1 MRTARSFGIAPLF
14 VAAGLGLAG
23 CQTSAAGS
31 EAEEAI
37 AAAASVETDA
47 NGGPSTL
54 TLTDE
59 ALERLRLETS
69 PVEGS
74 AGNLVVPYAAV
85 IYDAEGEAWT
95 FVELESGVY
104 QRAPI
109 TITSVDGDTVRLSA
123 GPEPGTEVVTVAAAE
138 LVGVEAGISG
148 GE

>member
-1 MRTARSFGIAPLF
+1 MASLF

-23 CQTSAAGS
+23 CQAVASGS

-69 PVEGS
+69 RVEGRP
-74 AGNLVVPYAAV
+74 GQLVVPYSAV
-85 IYDAEGEAWT
+85 IYDADGDTWA
-95 FVELESGVY
+95 FVELEDGVY
-104 QRAPI
+104 RRAPI
-109 TITSVDGDTVRLSA
+109 TIVSVDGDDVRLSA
-123 GPEPGTEVVTVAAAE
+123 GPAPGTEVVTVAAAE